1 MTDVIIVN
9 IEEPVQK
16 TEIELTTQPHNEKEI
31 VDISESVVEIVPS
44 VSVSVETTDVHNV
57 SQPSENS
64 EKVDT
69 QLIPVKDIIEEES
82 KKCLDTLIERFLDD
96 GVIDNNEL
104 TEIIR
109 VVIELVEGKV
119 GLSGTQ
125 KKSLALSILRQ
136 FLETKIPNYNQVET
150 QISKSID
157 FSIKVSKE
165 GFGEI
170 KIMSSTIS
178 DMKTGFNFIYSSTMS
193 KIEEKYPLADD
204 IINNLFDIV
213 IHVMRIIEGQT
224 TMNDNEKVILLKK
237 IIVKVISSLVES
249 TKLSKENGDF
259 LNAQVDSTIAIAQV
273 SLRAKNGELHI
284 NPREVVSIFECIFA
298 WFRKCRP
305 NRGTAQ

>member
-9 IEEPVQK
+9 IKEQAEIN
-16 TEIELTTQPHNEKEI
+16 EIELTTPHNEKEV
-31 VDISESVVEIVPS
+31 VDITESIVEIVSSVPS
-44 VSVSVETTDVHNV
+44 EITGVHNTPQ
-57 SQPSENS
+57 SSENL
-64 EKVDT
+64 EKADT
-69 QLIPVKDIIEEES
+69 QLISVKDIIEEES
-82 KKCLDTLIERFLDD
+82 KKCLDMLIERFLDD

-136 FLETKIPNYNQVET
+136 FLETKMTNYNQIET

-157 FSIKVSKE
+157 FAIKVSKE

-178 DMKTGFNFIYSSTMS
+178 DIKTGFNFIYSSTMS
-193 KIEEKYPLADD
+193 KIEDKYPLADD
-204 IINNLFDIV
+204 IINNLFDII
-213 IHVMRIIEGQT
+213 IHIMRLIEGQT
-224 TMNDNEKVILLKK
+224 TMNDNEKIILLKK
-237 IIVKVISSLVES
+237 IILKVISSLVES

-273 SLRAKNGELHI
+273 SLRAKNGELQI
-284 NPREVVSIFECIFA
+284 NPQEVASIFECIFA
-298 WFRKCRP
+298 WFRRCRP

>member
-1 MTDVIIVN
+1 MTDI
-9 IEEPVQK
+9 IEETAQK
-16 TEIELTTQPHNEKEI
+16 TEI
-31 VDISESVVEIVPS
+31 DITESIVEIVPP
-44 VSVSVETTDVHNV
+44 VSVETSVLE
-57 SQPSENS
+57 SSEIS

-69 QLIPVKDIIEEES
+69 QLIPEEES
-82 KKCLDTLIERFLDD
+82 KKCLDALIERFLDD

-136 FLETKIPNYNQVET
+136 FLETKIPNYTQIET

-157 FSIKVSKE
+157 FTIKVSKE

-178 DMKTGFNFIYSSTMS
+178 DIKTGFNFIYSSTIS

-213 IHVMRIIEGQT
+213 IHIMRLIEGQT
-224 TMNDNEKVILLKK
+224 KMNDNEKIILLKK
-237 IIVKVISSLVES
+237 
-249 TKLSKENGDF
+249 
-259 LNAQVDSTIAIAQV
+259 
-273 SLRAKNGELHI
+273 
-284 NPREVVSIFECIFA
+284 
-298 WFRKCRP
+298 
-305 NRGTAQ
+305 

>member
-9 IEEPVQK
+9 IEEPAQK
-16 TEIELTTQPHNEKEI
+16 TEVELTTQHPDEKEV
-31 VDISESVVEIVPS
+31 VDITESIVEIVPS
-44 VSVSVETTDVHNV
+44 VSVEISPQ
-57 SQPSENS
+57 QPENS

-69 QLIPVKDIIEEES
+69 QLIPVKDVIEEES

-109 VVIELVEGKV
+109 VVIELVEEKV
-119 GLSGTQ
+119 GLSGIQ
-125 KKSLALSILRQ
+125 KKNLALSILRQ
-136 FLETKIPNYNQVET
+136 FLESKIPNYNQVET

-157 FSIKVSKE
+157 FTIKVSKE

-170 KIMSSTIS
+170 KIMSSTIL
-178 DMKTGFNFIYSSTMS
+178 DIKTGFNFIYSSTMS

-204 IINNLFDIV
+204 IINNLFDII
-213 IHVMRIIEGQT
+213 IHIMRLIEGQT

-249 TKLSKENGDF
+249 TKLSRENGDF
-259 LNAQVDSTIAIAQV
+259 LNTQVDSTIAIAQV

-298 WFRKCRP
+298 WFRKCRS

>member
-1 MTDVIIVN
+1 MTDVI
-9 IEEPVQK
+9 EEPAQIK
-16 TEIELTTQPHNEKEI
+16 GIELDTPHNEKEI
-31 VDISESVVEIVPS
+31 VDITESIVEVIPFVSSEISEVQNNTQLSES
-44 VSVSVETTDVHNV
+44 
-57 SQPSENS
+57 S

-69 QLIPVKDIIEEES
+69 QLIPEEES
-82 KKCLDTLIERFLDD
+82 KKCLDALIERFLDD

-125 KKSLALSILRQ
+125 KKNLALSILRQ
-136 FLETKIPNYNQVET
+136 FLETKIPNYNQIET

-157 FSIKVSKE
+157 FTIKVSKE

-170 KIMSSTIS
+170 KIMSSTIT
-178 DMKTGFNFIYSSTMS
+178 DIKTGFNFIYSSTMS

-204 IINNLFDIV
+204 IINNLFDII
-213 IHVMRIIEGQT
+213 IHIMRLIEGQT
-224 TMNDNEKVILLKK
+224 KMNDNEKVILLKK
-237 IIVKVISSLVES
+237 IVLKVISSLVES

-273 SLRAKNGELHI
+273 SLRAKNGELQI
-284 NPREVVSIFECIFA
+284 NPREVISIFECIFA
-298 WFRKCRP
+298 WFRRCRP
-305 NRGTAQ
+305 NRGTSQ

>member
-9 IEEPVQK
+9 IEEQAQN
-16 TEIELTTQPHNEKEI
+16 TEIELTRQNDEKEI
-31 VDISESVVEIVPS
+31 SDITESIVEIGSSVSDSSEITDGNNVSKPSES
-44 VSVSVETTDVHNV
+44 
-57 SQPSENS
+57 SEDS
-64 EKVDT
+64 DT
-69 QLIPVKDIIEEES
+69 QFISVKDIIEEES

-125 KKSLALSILRQ
+125 KKNLALSILRQ
-136 FLETKIPNYNQVET
+136 FLESKIPNYNNIET

-157 FSIKVSKE
+157 FAIKVSKE

-178 DMKTGFNFIYSSTMS
+178 DIKTGFNFIYSSTMS

-204 IINNLFDIV
+204 IINNIFDIV
-213 IHVMRIIEGQT
+213 IHIMRIIEGQT

-259 LNAQVDSTIAIAQV
+259 LNTQIDSTIAIAQV

>member
-1 MTDVIIVN
+1 MTDVI
-9 IEEPVQK
+9 EEHAQK
-16 TEIELTTQPHNEKEI
+16 TEIELKPLHNEKEVI
-31 VDISESVVEIVPS
+31 DITEPIIEIVS
-44 VSVSVETTDVHNV
+44 V
-57 SQPSENS
+57 PSEITGDHNILQPVENL

-69 QLIPVKDIIEEES
+69 QLIPVEEES

-109 VVIELVEGKV
+109 VVIELVEGRV

-136 FLETKIPNYNQVET
+136 FLESKIPNYTQIET

-157 FSIKVSKE
+157 FAIKVSKE

-178 DMKTGFNFIYSSTMS
+178 DIKTGFNFIYSSTMS
-193 KIEEKYPLADD
+193 KIEEKYPLTDD

-213 IHVMRIIEGQT
+213 IHIMRLIEGQT
-224 TMNDNEKVILLKK
+224 NMNDNEKVILLKK

-259 LNAQVDSTIAIAQV
+259 LNTQVDSTIAIAQV
-273 SLRAKNGELHI
+273 SLRAKNGELQI
-284 NPREVVSIFECIFA
+284 NPREVASIFECIFA

>member
-1 MTDVIIVN
+1 MTDVI
-9 IEEPVQK
+9 EEPAQK
-16 TEIELTTQPHNEKEI
+16 IEIELTTSQNEKEVI
-31 VDISESVVEIVPS
+31 DITEIVPP
-44 VSVSVETTDVHNV
+44 VLVET
-57 SQPSENS
+57 SPQPSES
-64 EKVDT
+64 LEKVDT
-69 QLIPVKDIIEEES
+69 QLIPVKDVIEEES
-82 KKCLDTLIERFLDD
+82 KKCLDNIIERFLDD

-136 FLETKIPNYNQVET
+136 FLESKIPNYNQVET

-157 FSIKVSKE
+157 FAIKVSKE

-170 KIMSSTIS
+170 KIMSSTIT
-178 DMKTGFNFIYSSTMS
+178 DIKTGFNFIYSSTMS

-204 IINNLFDIV
+204 IINNLFDII
-213 IHVMRIIEGQT
+213 IHIMRLIEGQT

-237 IIVKVISSLVES
+237 IVLKVISSLVES

-298 WFRKCRP
+298 WFRRCRP
-305 NRGTAQ
+305 NRGTSQ

>member
-1 MTDVIIVN
+1 MTDVI
-9 IEEPVQK
+9 EEPAQIK
-16 TEIELTTQPHNEKEI
+16 AIELDTPHNEKEI
-31 VDISESVVEIVPS
+31 VDITESIVEVIPS
-44 VSVSVETTDVHNV
+44 VS
-57 SQPSENS
+57 SEISEVQNNTQLSESS

-69 QLIPVKDIIEEES
+69 QLIPEEES
-82 KKCLDTLIERFLDD
+82 KKCLDALIERFLDD

-125 KKSLALSILRQ
+125 KKNLALSILRQ
-136 FLETKIPNYNQVET
+136 FLETKIPNYNQIET

-157 FSIKVSKE
+157 FTIKVSKE

-170 KIMSSTIS
+170 KIMSSTIT
-178 DMKTGFNFIYSSTMS
+178 DIKTGFNFIYSSTMS

-204 IINNLFDIV
+204 IINNLFDII
-213 IHVMRIIEGQT
+213 IHIMRLIEGQT

-237 IIVKVISSLVES
+237 IVLKVISSLVES

-298 WFRKCRP
+298 WFRRCRP
-305 NRGTAQ
+305 NRGTSQ

>member
-9 IEEPVQK
+9 IEEPAQK
-16 TEIELTTQPHNEKEI
+16 TEVEITTQHPDEKEV
-31 VDISESVVEIVPS
+31 VDITESIVEIVPS
-44 VSVSVETTDVHNV
+44 VSVEIS
-57 SQPSENS
+57 SQQPENS

-69 QLIPVKDIIEEES
+69 QLIPVKDVIEEES

-119 GLSGTQ
+119 GLSGIQ
-125 KKSLALSILRQ
+125 KKNLALSILRQ
-136 FLETKIPNYNQVET
+136 FLESKIPNYNQIET

-157 FSIKVSKE
+157 FTIKVSKE

-170 KIMSSTIS
+170 KIMSSTIL
-178 DMKTGFNFIYSSTMS
+178 DIKTGFNFIYSSTMS

-204 IINNLFDIV
+204 IINNLFDII
-213 IHVMRIIEGQT
+213 IHIMRLIEGQT

-259 LNAQVDSTIAIAQV
+259 LNSQVDSTIAIAQV

>member
-1 MTDVIIVN
+1 MTDVI
-9 IEEPVQK
+9 EEPAQIK
-16 TEIELTTQPHNEKEI
+16 AIELDTPHNEKEI
-31 VDISESVVEIVPS
+31 VDITESIVEVIPS
-44 VSVSVETTDVHNV
+44 VS
-57 SQPSENS
+57 SEISEVQNNTQLSESS

-69 QLIPVKDIIEEES
+69 QLIPEEES
-82 KKCLDTLIERFLDD
+82 KKCLDALIERFLDD

-125 KKSLALSILRQ
+125 KKSLAISILRQ
-136 FLETKIPNYNQVET
+136 FLESKIPNYNQIET

-157 FSIKVSKE
+157 FTIKVSKE

-170 KIMSSTIS
+170 KIMSSTIT
-178 DMKTGFNFIYSSTMS
+178 DIKTGFNFIYSSTMS

-204 IINNLFDIV
+204 IINNLFDII
-213 IHVMRIIEGQT
+213 IHIMRLIEGQT

-237 IIVKVISSLVES
+237 IVLKVISSLVES

-273 SLRAKNGELHI
+273 SLRAKNGELQI
-284 NPREVVSIFECIFA
+284 NPQEVASIFECIFA
-298 WFRKCRP
+298 WFRRCRP
-305 NRGTAQ
+305 NRGTSQ

>member
-9 IEEPVQK
+9 IEEPAQK
-16 TEIELTTQPHNEKEI
+16 TEIELTTSQNEKEVI
-31 VDISESVVEIVPS
+31 DITEIVPP
-44 VSVSVETTDVHNV
+44 VSVET
-57 SQPSENS
+57 SPQPSESS
-64 EKVDT
+64 EKADT
-69 QLIPVKDIIEEES
+69 QLIPVKDVLEEES

-136 FLETKIPNYNQVET
+136 FLESKIPNYNQVET

-157 FSIKVSKE
+157 FAIKVSKE

-178 DMKTGFNFIYSSTMS
+178 DIKTGFNFIYSSTMS

-213 IHVMRIIEGQT
+213 IHVMRLIEGQT

-237 IIVKVISSLVES
+237 IIMKVISSLVES

>member
-1 MTDVIIVN
+1 MTDIIK
-9 IEEPVQK
+9 EPAEMN
-16 TEIELTTQPHNEKEI
+16 EIELTMPHNENEV
-31 VDISESVVEIVPS
+31 VDITDSIVEIVSS
-44 VSVSVETTDVHNV
+44 VSSEITGVHNTLQ
-57 SQPSENS
+57 SSENL

-69 QLIPVKDIIEEES
+69 RLIPVEEES
-82 KKCLDTLIERFLDD
+82 KKCLDMLIERFLDD

-136 FLETKIPNYNQVET
+136 FLESKMTNYNQIET

-157 FSIKVSKE
+157 FTIKVSKE

-178 DMKTGFNFIYSSTMS
+178 DIKTGFNFIYSSTMS

-204 IINNLFDIV
+204 IINNLFDII
-213 IHVMRIIEGQT
+213 IHIMRLIEGQT
-224 TMNDNEKVILLKK
+224 TMNNNEKAILLKK
-237 IIVKVISSLVES
+237 IILKVISSLVES
-249 TKLSKENGDF
+249 TKLSNENGDF

-273 SLRAKNGELHI
+273 SLRAKNGELQI
-284 NPREVVSIFECIFA
+284 NPQEVASIFECIFA
-298 WFRKCRP
+298 WFRRCRP

>member
-1 MTDVIIVN
+1 MTDVIK
-9 IEEPVQK
+9 EPAEMN
-16 TEIELTTQPHNEKEI
+16 EIELTMPHNENEVIDEI
-31 VDISESVVEIVPS
+31 VSSVPS
-44 VSVSVETTDVHNV
+44 EITGVHNTPQ
-57 SQPSENS
+57 SSENL

-69 QLIPVKDIIEEES
+69 RLIPVEEES
-82 KKCLDTLIERFLDD
+82 KKCLDMLIERFLDD

-136 FLETKIPNYNQVET
+136 FLESKMTNYNQIET

-157 FSIKVSKE
+157 FTIKVSKE

-178 DMKTGFNFIYSSTMS
+178 DIKTGFNFIYSSTMS

-204 IINNLFDIV
+204 IINNLFDII
-213 IHVMRIIEGQT
+213 IHIMRLIEGQT
-224 TMNDNEKVILLKK
+224 TMNNNEKVILLKK
-237 IIVKVISSLVES
+237 IILKVISSLVES

-273 SLRAKNGELHI
+273 SLRAKNEELQI
-284 NPREVVSIFECIFA
+284 NPREVASIFECIFA
-298 WFRKCRP
+298 WFRRCRP

>member
-1 MTDVIIVN
+1 MTDVI
-9 IEEPVQK
+9 EEPAQIK
-16 TEIELTTQPHNEKEI
+16 GIELDTPHNEKEI
-31 VDISESVVEIVPS
+31 VDITESIVEVIPS
-44 VSVSVETTDVHNV
+44 VS
-57 SQPSENS
+57 SEISEVQNNTQLSESS

-69 QLIPVKDIIEEES
+69 QLIPEEES
-82 KKCLDTLIERFLDD
+82 KKCLDALIERFLDD

-125 KKSLALSILRQ
+125 KKNLALSILRQ
-136 FLETKIPNYNQVET
+136 FLETKITNYNQIET

-157 FSIKVSKE
+157 FTIKVSKE

-170 KIMSSTIS
+170 KIMSSTIT
-178 DMKTGFNFIYSSTMS
+178 DIKTGFNFIYSSTMS

-204 IINNLFDIV
+204 IINNLFDII
-213 IHVMRIIEGQT
+213 IHIMRLIEGQT
-224 TMNDNEKVILLKK
+224 KMNDNEKVILLKK
-237 IIVKVISSLVES
+237 IVLKVISSLVES

-273 SLRAKNGELHI
+273 SLRAKNGELQI
-284 NPREVVSIFECIFA
+284 NPSEVVSIFECIFA
-298 WFRKCRP
+298 WFRRCRP
-305 NRGTAQ
+305 NRGTSQ

>member
-9 IEEPVQK
+9 IEEPAQK
-16 TEIELTTQPHNEKEI
+16 TETEIELTHEINEKEI
-31 VDISESVVEIVPS
+31 VDISESIVEIVPS
-44 VSVSVETTDVHNV
+44 IET
-57 SQPSENS
+57 SPQQSETS

-69 QLIPVKDIIEEES
+69 QLIPEKDVIEEES
-82 KKCLDTLIERFLDD
+82 KKCLDILIERFLDD

-136 FLETKIPNYNQVET
+136 FLESKIPNYTQVET

-157 FSIKVSKE
+157 FAIKVSKE

-178 DMKTGFNFIYSSTMS
+178 DIKTGFNFIYSSTMS

-213 IHVMRIIEGQT
+213 IHVMRLIEGQT

-284 NPREVVSIFECIFA
+284 NPREVVSIFECILA

-305 NRGTAQ
+305 NRGTVQ

>member
-9 IEEPVQK
+9 IEEPAQMK
-16 TEIELTTQPHNEKEI
+16 EIELITSHNEKEV
-31 VDISESVVEIVPS
+31 VDITESIVEIVPS
-44 VSVSVETTDVHNV
+44 VSSEISQVQNLT
-57 SQPSENS
+57 QPSENS

-69 QLIPVKDIIEEES
+69 QLIPEKDVVEEES
-82 KKCLDTLIERFLDD
+82 KKCLDTLIDRFLDD
-96 GVIDNNEL
+96 GIIDNNEL

-109 VVIELVEGKV
+109 VVIELVEGKI

-125 KKSLALSILRQ
+125 KKSLAISILRQ
-136 FLETKIPNYNQVET
+136 FLESKMTNYNQIES

-157 FSIKVSKE
+157 FAIKVSKE

-170 KIMSSTIS
+170 KIMSSTIT
-178 DMKTGFNFIYSSTMS
+178 DIKTGFNFIYSSTMS

-204 IINNLFDIV
+204 IINNLFDIT
-213 IHVMRIIEGQT
+213 IHIMRLIEGQT
-224 TMNDNEKVILLKK
+224 SMNDNEKIILLKK

-259 LNAQVDSTIAIAQV
+259 LNSQVDSTIAIAQV
-273 SLRAKNGELHI
+273 SLRAKNGELQI
-284 NPREVVSIFECIFA
+284 NPREVISIFECIFA

>member
-9 IEEPVQK
+9 IEEPAQK
-16 TEIELTTQPHNEKEI
+16 TEIELTTSQNEKEVI
-31 VDISESVVEIVPS
+31 DITEIVPP
-44 VSVSVETTDVHNV
+44 VSVETSPH
-57 SQPSENS
+57 PSESS
-64 EKVDT
+64 EKADT
-69 QLIPVKDIIEEES
+69 QLIPVKDVLEEES

-136 FLETKIPNYNQVET
+136 FLESKIPNYNQVET

-157 FSIKVSKE
+157 FAIKVSKE

-178 DMKTGFNFIYSSTMS
+178 DIKTGFNFIYSSTMS

-213 IHVMRIIEGQT
+213 IHIMRLIEGQT
-224 TMNDNEKVILLKK
+224 NMNDNEKVILLKK
-237 IIVKVISSLVES
+237 IIMKVISSLVES

>member
-9 IEEPVQK
+9 IQEQAEIN
-16 TEIELTTQPHNEKEI
+16 EIELTMPHNEKEV
-31 VDISESVVEIVPS
+31 VDITESIVEIVSSVPS
-44 VSVSVETTDVHNV
+44 EITGVHNTPQ
-57 SQPSENS
+57 SSENL

-69 QLIPVKDIIEEES
+69 QLIPVQEES
-82 KKCLDTLIERFLDD
+82 KKCLDMLIERFLDD

-157 FSIKVSKE
+157 FAIKVSKD

-178 DMKTGFNFIYSSTMS
+178 DIKTGFNFIYSSTMS

-204 IINNLFDIV
+204 IINNLFDII
-213 IHVMRIIEGQT
+213 IHIMRLIEGQT
-224 TMNDNEKVILLKK
+224 TMNDNEKIILLKK
-237 IIVKVISSLVES
+237 IILKVISSLVES
-249 TKLSKENGDF
+249 TKLSNENGDF

-273 SLRAKNGELHI
+273 SLRAKNGELQI
-284 NPREVVSIFECIFA
+284 NPQEVASIFECIFA
-298 WFRKCRP
+298 LFRRCRP

>member
-1 MTDVIIVN
+1 MTDVI
-9 IEEPVQK
+9 EEPAQIK
-16 TEIELTTQPHNEKEI
+16 AIELDTPHNEKEI
-31 VDISESVVEIVPS
+31 VDITESIVEIVSS
-44 VSVSVETTDVHNV
+44 VSISVETTDVHNV
-57 SQPSENS
+57 PQLSESS

-69 QLIPVKDIIEEES
+69 QLIPEEES
-82 KKCLDTLIERFLDD
+82 KKCLDALIERFLDD

-125 KKSLALSILRQ
+125 KKSLAISILRQ
-136 FLETKIPNYNQVET
+136 FLESKIPNYNQIET

-157 FSIKVSKE
+157 FTIKVSKE

-170 KIMSSTIS
+170 KIMSSTIT
-178 DMKTGFNFIYSSTMS
+178 DIKTGFNFIYSSTMS

-204 IINNLFDIV
+204 IINNLFDII
-213 IHVMRIIEGQT
+213 IHIMRLIEGQT

-237 IIVKVISSLVES
+237 IVLKVISSLVES

-284 NPREVVSIFECIFA
+284 NPREVISIFECIFA
-298 WFRKCRP
+298 WFRRCRP
-305 NRGTAQ
+305 NRGTSQ

>member
-1 MTDVIIVN
+1 MTDVI
-9 IEEPVQK
+9 EEPAQIK
-16 TEIELTTQPHNEKEI
+16 GIELDTPHNEKEI
-31 VDISESVVEIVPS
+31 VDITESIVEVIPS
-44 VSVSVETTDVHNV
+44 VS
-57 SQPSENS
+57 SEISEVQNNTQLSESS

-69 QLIPVKDIIEEES
+69 QLIPEEES
-82 KKCLDTLIERFLDD
+82 KKCLDALIERFLDD

-125 KKSLALSILRQ
+125 KKSLSLSILRQ
-136 FLETKIPNYNQVET
+136 FLETKITNYNQIET

-157 FSIKVSKE
+157 FTIKVSKE

-170 KIMSSTIS
+170 KIMSSTIT
-178 DMKTGFNFIYSSTMS
+178 DIKTGFNFIYSSTMS

-204 IINNLFDIV
+204 IINNLFDII
-213 IHVMRIIEGQT
+213 IHIMRLIEGQT
-224 TMNDNEKVILLKK
+224 KMNDNEKVILLKK
-237 IIVKVISSLVES
+237 IVLKVISSLIES

-273 SLRAKNGELHI
+273 SLRAKNGELQI
-284 NPREVVSIFECIFA
+284 NPSEVVSIFECIFA
-298 WFRKCRP
+298 WFRRCRP
-305 NRGTAQ
+305 NRGTSQ

>member
-1 MTDVIIVN
+1 MTDVI
-9 IEEPVQK
+9 EEPAQK
-16 TEIELTTQPHNEKEI
+16 IEIELTTSQNEKEVI
-31 VDISESVVEIVPS
+31 DITEIVPP
-44 VSVSVETTDVHNV
+44 VLVET
-57 SQPSENS
+57 SPQPSES
-64 EKVDT
+64 LEKVDT
-69 QLIPVKDIIEEES
+69 QLIPVKDVIEEES
-82 KKCLDTLIERFLDD
+82 KKCLDNLIERFLDD

-136 FLETKIPNYNQVET
+136 FLESKIPNYNQVET

-157 FSIKVSKE
+157 FAIKVSKD

-170 KIMSSTIS
+170 KIMSSTIT
-178 DMKTGFNFIYSSTMS
+178 DIKTGFNFIYSSTMS

-204 IINNLFDIV
+204 IINNLFDII
-213 IHVMRIIEGQT
+213 IHIMRLIEGQT

-237 IIVKVISSLVES
+237 IVLKVISSLVES

-298 WFRKCRP
+298 WFRRCRP
-305 NRGTAQ
+305 NRGTSQ

>member
-1 MTDVIIVN
+1 MTDVI
-9 IEEPVQK
+9 EEPAQK
-16 TEIELTTQPHNEKEI
+16 TEIEHTTQQHDEKE
-31 VDISESVVEIVPS
+31 VFDITEIIPS
-44 VSVSVETTDVHNV
+44 VFVSSEKIDVHIV
-57 SQPSENS
+57 QQSSETS

-69 QLIPVKDIIEEES
+69 QLIPIEEES

-109 VVIELVEGKV
+109 VVIELVEGRV

-136 FLETKIPNYNQVET
+136 FLETKIPNYTQVEI

-157 FSIKVSKE
+157 FAIKVSKE

-178 DMKTGFNFIYSSTMS
+178 DIKTGFNFIYSSTMS

-213 IHVMRIIEGQT
+213 IHIMRLIEGQT

-237 IIVKVISSLVES
+237 IIIKVISSLVES

-273 SLRAKNGELHI
+273 SLRAKNGELQI
-284 NPREVVSIFECIFA
+284 NPREVISIFECIFA
-298 WFRKCRP
+298 WFRKCRS

>member
-1 MTDVIIVN
+1 MTDVIK
-9 IEEPVQK
+9 EPAEMN
-16 TEIELTTQPHNEKEI
+16 EIELTMPHNENEVIDEI
-31 VDISESVVEIVPS
+31 VSSVPS
-44 VSVSVETTDVHNV
+44 QITGVHNTPQ
-57 SQPSENS
+57 SSENL

-69 QLIPVKDIIEEES
+69 QLIPVEEES
-82 KKCLDTLIERFLDD
+82 KKCLDMLIERFLDD

-136 FLETKIPNYNQVET
+136 FLESKMTNYNQIET

-157 FSIKVSKE
+157 FTIKVSKE

-178 DMKTGFNFIYSSTMS
+178 DIKTGFNFIYSSTMS

-204 IINNLFDIV
+204 IINNLFDII
-213 IHVMRIIEGQT
+213 IHIMRLIEGQT
-224 TMNDNEKVILLKK
+224 TMNNNEKVILLKK
-237 IIVKVISSLVES
+237 IILKVISSLVES

-259 LNAQVDSTIAIAQV
+259 LNVQVDSTIAIAQV
-273 SLRAKNGELHI
+273 SLRAKNGELQI
-284 NPREVVSIFECIFA
+284 NPREVASIFECIFA
-298 WFRKCRP
+298 WFRRCRP

>member
-1 MTDVIIVN
+1 MTDVI
-9 IEEPVQK
+9 EEQAEMN
-16 TEIELTTQPHNEKEI
+16 EIELRMQYNEKE
-31 VDISESVVEIVPS
+31 VVEIVSFVPS
-44 VSVSVETTDVHNV
+44 EITGVHNTP
-57 SQPSENS
+57 QISENL
-64 EKVDT
+64 EKADT
-69 QLIPVKDIIEEES
+69 QLIPVEEEES

-136 FLETKIPNYNQVET
+136 FLESKMTNYNQIET

-157 FSIKVSKE
+157 FTIKVSKE

-178 DMKTGFNFIYSSTMS
+178 DIKTGFNFIYSSTMS

-204 IINNLFDIV
+204 IINNLFDI
-213 IHVMRIIEGQT
+213 IIYIMRLIEGQT
-224 TMNDNEKVILLKK
+224 TMNENEKRILLKK
-237 IIVKVISSLVES
+237 IIIKVISSLVES

-273 SLRAKNGELHI
+273 SLRAKNGELQI
-284 NPREVVSIFECIFA
+284 NPHEVISIFECIFA
-298 WFRKCRP
+298 WFRRCQP

>member
-1 MTDVIIVN
+1 MTDI
-9 IEEPVQK
+9 IEEPAQN
-16 TEIELTTQPHNEKEI
+16 TEIELTTPQNEKE
-31 VDISESVVEIVPS
+31 VVNIL
-44 VSVSVETTDVHNV
+44 SVSVET
-57 SQPSENS
+57 SPQPSES
-64 EKVDT
+64 LEKVDI
-69 QLIPVKDIIEEES
+69 QLIPEDES

-136 FLETKIPNYNQVET
+136 FLETKIPNYT
-150 QISKSID
+150 QIEIQINKSID
-157 FSIKVSKE
+157 FVIKVSKE

-170 KIMSSTIS
+170 KIMSSTIT
-178 DMKTGFNFIYSSTMS
+178 DIKTGFNFIYSSTMS

-213 IHVMRIIEGQT
+213 IHIMRLIEGQT
-224 TMNDNEKVILLKK
+224 KMNDNEKVILLKK

-273 SLRAKNGELHI
+273 SLRAKNGEIRI

-298 WFRKCRP
+298 WFRRCRP
-305 NRGTAQ
+305 NRGTSQ

>member
-1 MTDVIIVN
+1 MTDVI
-9 IEEPVQK
+9 EEHAPK
-16 TEIELTTQPHNEKEI
+16 TEIELKTLHNEKEV
-31 VDISESVVEIVPS
+31 VDITEPIIEIVSS
-44 VSVSVETTDVHNV
+44 VHSEITEVHNIL
-57 SQPSENS
+57 QPVENL

-69 QLIPVKDIIEEES
+69 QLIPVEDES

-109 VVIELVEGKV
+109 VVIELVEGRV

-136 FLETKIPNYNQVET
+136 FLESKIPNYTQLET

-157 FSIKVSKE
+157 FAIKVSKE

-178 DMKTGFNFIYSSTMS
+178 DIKTGFNFIYSSTMS
-193 KIEEKYPLADD
+193 KIEEKYPLTDD

-213 IHVMRIIEGQT
+213 IHIMRLIEGQT
-224 TMNDNEKVILLKK
+224 NMNDNEKVILLKK
-237 IIVKVISSLVES
+237 IILKVISSLVES

-259 LNAQVDSTIAIAQV
+259 LNTQVDSTIAIAQV
-273 SLRAKNGELHI
+273 SLRAKNGQLQI
-284 NPREVVSIFECIFA
+284 NPREVASIFECIFA
-298 WFRKCRP
+298 WFRRCRP
-305 NRGTAQ
+305 NQGTAQ

>member
-1 MTDVIIVN
+1 MTDVI
-9 IEEPVQK
+9 EEQAEIN
-16 TEIELTTQPHNEKEI
+16 EIELRMQHNEKE
-31 VDISESVVEIVPS
+31 VVEIVSFVPS
-44 VSVSVETTDVHNV
+44 EITGVHNTP
-57 SQPSENS
+57 QTSENL
-64 EKVDT
+64 EKADT
-69 QLIPVKDIIEEES
+69 QLIPIEEEES

-125 KKSLALSILRQ
+125 KKSLSLSILRQ
-136 FLETKIPNYNQVET
+136 FLESKMTNYNQIET

-157 FSIKVSKE
+157 FTIKVSKE

-178 DMKTGFNFIYSSTMS
+178 DIKTGFNFIYSSTMS

-204 IINNLFDIV
+204 IINNLFDI
-213 IHVMRIIEGQT
+213 IIYIMRLIEGQT
-224 TMNDNEKVILLKK
+224 TMNDNEKIILLKK
-237 IIVKVISSLVES
+237 IIIKVISSLVES

-273 SLRAKNGELHI
+273 SLRAKNGELQI
-284 NPREVVSIFECIFA
+284 NPREVISIFECIFA
-298 WFRKCRP
+298 WFRRCQP
-305 NRGTAQ
+305 NRRTAQ

>member
-1 MTDVIIVN
+1 MTDVI
-9 IEEPVQK
+9 EEHSPK
-16 TEIELTTQPHNEKEI
+16 TEIELKPLHNEKEVI
-31 VDISESVVEIVPS
+31 DITGPIIEIVS
-44 VSVSVETTDVHNV
+44 V
-57 SQPSENS
+57 PSEITGDHNILQPVKNL

-69 QLIPVKDIIEEES
+69 QLIPVEDES

-119 GLSGTQ
+119 GLSGTK

-136 FLETKIPNYNQVET
+136 FLESKIPNYTQLET

-157 FSIKVSKE
+157 FTIKVSKE

-178 DMKTGFNFIYSSTMS
+178 DIKTGFNFIYSSTMS
-193 KIEEKYPLADD
+193 KIEEKYPLTDD

-213 IHVMRIIEGQT
+213 IHIMRLIEGQT
-224 TMNDNEKVILLKK
+224 NMNDNEKVILLKK
-237 IIVKVISSLVES
+237 IILKVISSLVES

-259 LNAQVDSTIAIAQV
+259 LNTHVDSTIAIAQV
-273 SLRAKNGELHI
+273 SLRAKNGELQI
-284 NPREVVSIFECIFA
+284 NPREVASIFECIFA
-298 WFRKCRP
+298 WFRRCRP
-305 NRGTAQ
+305 NQGTAQ